1 MGKKSAAKA
10 GKKSKKKLA
19 GASLSET
26 DLRGATPAKVK
37 PAKVK
42 PAKDKPGKVKPAKD
56 KPGKVKPAKDKPA
69 RDKYAK
75 GTSAK
80 AASKARLPK
89 IECCVS
95 KERCKR
101 CPLRMLKEGTLP
113 EGFTV
118 KRRVLVTT
126 SGKKVTKKQLQKA
139 A

>member
-26 DLRGATPAKVK
+26 DLPGATPAKVK
-37 PAKVK
+37 PA
-42 PAKDKPGKVKPAKD
+42 KVKPAKD